1 MATQTQS
8 PLLTRPFGADLL
20 ARAAVGGL
28 FALLSVNLLT
38 DFIQT
43 QRMTGLLLIVS
54 ESLVVVLTI
63 LRRRAGRSVDHRCA
77 AVVTAAS
84 LVGPVLLRTAQGP
97 GLLPDLA
104 TVVISAV
111 GLIVVIAGKIALG
124 RSFGIVPANRGVV
137 IAGPY
142 GIVRHPIYA
151 GYVLTHVGFACAHPT
166 GWNVALVVLTDAAL
180 MIRALYEERVLAGDR
195 VYQTYCRR
203 VAWHV
208 VPGVF

>member
-1 MATQTQS
+1 MTMPTRS
-8 PLLTRPFGADLL
+8 MLRRPLGADIL

-28 FALLSVNLLT
+28 FALLSINLLT

-43 QRMTGLLLIVS
+43 QRMTGLLLLVS

-63 LRRRAGRSVDHRCA
+63 LRRRASIVDRSPGA

-97 GLLPDLA
+97 GLLPDVA

-111 GLIVVIAGKIALG
+111 GLIVVIAGKITLG

-151 GYVLTHVGFACAHPT
+151 GYVLTHVGFACAYPT

>member
-1 MATQTQS
+1 MTMPTRS
-8 PLLTRPFGADLL
+8 MLRRPLGADIL

-28 FALLSVNLLT
+28 FALLSINLLT

-43 QRMTGLLLIVS
+43 QRMTGLLLLVS

-63 LRRRAGRSVDHRCA
+63 LRRRASIVDRSPGA

-97 GLLPDLA
+97 GLLPDVA

-111 GLIVVIAGKIALG
+111 GLIVVIAGKITLG

-151 GYVLTHVGFACAHPT
+151 GYVLTHVGFACAYPT
-166 GWNVALVVLTDAAL
+166 AWNVALVVLTDAAL

>member
-1 MATQTQS
+1 MTMPTRS
-8 PLLTRPFGADLL
+8 MLRRPLGADIL

-28 FALLSVNLLT
+28 FALLSINLLT

-43 QRMTGLLLIVS
+43 QRMTGLLLLVS

-63 LRRRAGRSVDHRCA
+63 LRRRASIVDRSPGA
-77 AVVTAAS
+77 AVVTAAP

-97 GLLPDLA
+97 GLLPDVA

-111 GLIVVIAGKIALG
+111 GLIVVIAGKITLG

-151 GYVLTHVGFACAHPT
+151 GYVLTHVGFACAYPT
-166 GWNVALVVLTDAAL
+166 AWNVALVVLTDAAL
-180 MIRALYEERVLAGDR
+180 MIRALYEERVLARDR

>member
-1 MATQTQS
+1 MAM
-8 PLLTRPFGADLL
+8 PALTRHVAADLL
-20 ARAAVGGL
+20 ARTVVGAL

-38 DFIQT
+38 DFIHT
-43 QRMTGLLLIVS
+43 QRATGLLLLVS

-63 LRRRAGRSVDHRCA
+63 LRRRTRIVDRSPA
-77 AVVTAAS
+77 AALVTAVSVA
-84 LVGPVLLRTAQGP
+84 GPILLRASRGP
-97 GLLPDLA
+97 GILPDSVTLVTA
-104 TVVISAV
+104 AV
-111 GLIVVIAGKIALG
+111 GLIIVIAGKLTLG

-151 GYVLTHVGFACAHPT
+151 GYVLTHVGFMCAYPT
-166 GWNVALVVLTDAAL
+166 TWNVVVVVLTDAAL
-180 MIRALYEERVLAGDR
+180 MVRALYEERVLASDGA
-195 VYQTYCRR
+195 YQTYCRR

>member
-1 MATQTQS
+1 MTMPTRS
-8 PLLTRPFGADLL
+8 MLRRPLGADIL

-28 FALLSVNLLT
+28 FALLSINLLS
-38 DFIQT
+38 DFLQT
-43 QRMTGLLLIVS
+43 QRMTGLLLLVS

-63 LRRRAGRSVDHRCA
+63 LRRRASIVDRSPGA

-97 GLLPDLA
+97 GLLPDVA

-111 GLIVVIAGKIALG
+111 GLIVVIAGKITLG

-151 GYVLTHVGFACAHPT
+151 GYVLTHVGFACAYPT
-166 GWNVALVVLTDAAL
+166 AWNVALVVLTDAAL

>member
-1 MATQTQS
+1 MTMPTRS
-8 PLLTRPFGADLL
+8 MLRRPLGADIL

-28 FALLSVNLLT
+28 FALLSINLLT
-38 DFIQT
+38 DFLQT
-43 QRMTGLLLIVS
+43 QRMTGLLLLVS

-63 LRRRAGRSVDHRCA
+63 LRRRASIVDRSPGA

-97 GLLPDLA
+97 GLLPDVA

-111 GLIVVIAGKIALG
+111 GLIVVIAGKITLG

-151 GYVLTHVGFACAHPT
+151 GYVLTHVGFACAYPT
-166 GWNVALVVLTDAAL
+166 AWNVALVVLTDAAL

>member
-1 MATQTQS
+1 MTMPTRS
-8 PLLTRPFGADLL
+8 MLRRPLGSDIL

-28 FALLSVNLLT
+28 FALLSINLLT
-38 DFIQT
+38 DFLQT
-43 QRMTGLLLIVS
+43 QRMTGLLLLVS

-63 LRRRAGRSVDHRCA
+63 LRRRASIVDRSPGA

-97 GLLPDLA
+97 GLLPDVA

-111 GLIVVIAGKIALG
+111 GLIVVIAGKITLG

-151 GYVLTHVGFACAHPT
+151 GYVLTHVGFACAYPT
-166 GWNVALVVLTDAAL
+166 AWNVALVVLTDAAL

>member
-1 MATQTQS
+1 MTMPTRS
-8 PLLTRPFGADLL
+8 MLRRPLGADIL

-28 FALLSVNLLT
+28 FALLSINLLT

-43 QRMTGLLLIVS
+43 QRMTGLLLLVS

-63 LRRRAGRSVDHRCA
+63 LRRRASIVDRSPGA

-84 LVGPVLLRTAQGP
+84 LVGPVLLRTAQGS
-97 GLLPDLA
+97 GLLPDVA

-111 GLIVVIAGKIALG
+111 GLIVVIAGKITLG

-151 GYVLTHVGFACAHPT
+151 GYVLTHVGFACAYPT
-166 GWNVALVVLTDAAL
+166 AWNVALVVLTDAAL

>member
-1 MATQTQS
+1 MTMPTRS
-8 PLLTRPFGADLL
+8 MLRRPLGADLF

-28 FALLSVNLLT
+28 FALLSINLLT

-43 QRMTGLLLIVS
+43 QRMTGLLLLVS

-63 LRRRAGRSVDHRCA
+63 LRRRASIVDRSPGA

-97 GLLPDLA
+97 GLLPDVA

-111 GLIVVIAGKIALG
+111 GLIVVIAGKITLG

-151 GYVLTHVGFACAHPT
+151 GYVLTHVGFACAYPT
-166 GWNVALVVLTDAAL
+166 AWNVALVVLTDAAL